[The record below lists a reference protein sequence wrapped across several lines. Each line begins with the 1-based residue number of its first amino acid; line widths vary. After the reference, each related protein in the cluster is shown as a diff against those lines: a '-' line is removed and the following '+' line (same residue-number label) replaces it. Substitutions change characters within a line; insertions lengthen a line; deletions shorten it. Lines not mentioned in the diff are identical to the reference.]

1 MGADVLL
8 LLLEHAL
15 SLDSIFDAGKP
26 WHVGWGATG
35 VNHSLLAAL
44 PGLET
49 ALSGLLSPAGLAV
62 VVVGTALG
70 IFVGAVPGLTGTM
83 LIALMLPLTYGADP
97 LLSMAFLISIYVG
110 AVSGGMITA
119 TLLRMPGTPASIITT
134 LDGYPMAQQGKPGRA
149 LGLGVMASWF
159 GGMVSWTFL
168 VLLTSP
174 IAKLSSRF
182 GFFEYFSLVMMA
194 LVLIATIGGKSLAK
208 SLFSGF
214 LGILLAMPGINAATG
229 HTRLTFGITEMND
242 GFQLLP
248 VLIGLFAVNQILRDI
263 INLEQEAE
271 PIELGDESVF
281 LRGRDF
287 LHHGMN
293 MLRSSVIGTWIG
305 ILPGIGANIGSVT
318 AYSVTKSLSKE
329 PEKFGTGCEDGVIAS
344 ESANNATIGG
354 ALIPLIAMGLPGS
367 VVEAVL
373 LGALVIHGLQ
383 PGPRLFS
390 ESPDMVYTIMGAM
403 LIANLVM
410 AVTMLL
416 SMRLLAKVVHV
427 PRPYLLPVI
436 LCFCVVGSFALSN
449 RLFDVWV
456 MLAFG
461 LLGFALESMK
471 IPLAPFIIGFV
482 LGPIAEEN
490 LSLGLQASD
499 GSFWPIVTRPLSLL
513 FITIAVVM
521 LLVPSIKR
529 RWSRR
534 KVIAS

>member
-1 MGADVLL
+1 M
-8 LLLEHAL
+8 
-15 SLDSIFDAGKP
+15 
-26 WHVGWGATG
+26 
-35 VNHSLLAAL
+35 
-44 PGLET
+44 PGLEE
-49 ALSGLLSPAGLAV
+49 AIAGLISPAGLSLV
-62 VVVGTALG
+62 IVGTALG

-83 LIALMLPLTYGADP
+83 LIALVLPLTYGADP

-134 LDGYPMAQQGKPGRA
+134 LDGYPMAKQGQPGRA
-149 LGLGVMASWF
+149 LGLGIMASLV
-159 GGMVSWTFL
+159 GGMVSWLFL

-174 IAKLSSRF
+174 IARLSSKF

-194 LVLIATIGGKSLAK
+194 LVLIATIGGKSLSR

-229 HTRLTFGITEMND
+229 QARLTLGITEMND

-263 INLEQEAE
+263 VSIEQKTD
-271 PIELGDESVF
+271 PIQLGSESLF
-281 LRGRDF
+281 LRFGDLTR
-287 LHHGMN
+287 HGVN
-293 MLRSSVIGTWIG
+293 LIRSSVIGTWIG

-329 PEKFGTGCEDGVIAS
+329 PEKFGTGHEDGVVSS
-344 ESANNATIGG
+344 EAANNATIGG

-383 PGPRLFS
+383 PGPRLLQ
-390 ESPDMVYTIMGAM
+390 ESPAMVYTIMGAM
-403 LIANLVM
+403 LIANIAM
-410 AVTMLL
+410 AIIMLC
-416 SMRLLAKVVHV
+416 SVRMLARVVHV

-436 LCFCVVGSFALSN
+436 LCFCVIGSFALSH

-456 MLAFG
+456 MLGFG
-461 LLGFALESMK
+461 LLGFALESFR

-482 LGPIAEEN
+482 LGPIAEKN

-499 GSFWPIVTRPLSLL
+499 GSFWPIVTRPMSLL
-513 FITIAVVM
+513 FILIAVVM
-521 LLVPSIKR
+521 LLLPSIKR
-529 RWSRR
+529 MIARVIRR
-534 KVIAS
+534 DTGGQS